1 MRGGIVYQGRLA
13 YGAEAVPLLV
23 DEFEILPYGRI
34 CMKIS
39 SRYKVLSL
47 IRREI
52 QADHRKVYVPNVL
65 MIFKLVPP
73 NRIN

>member
-1 MRGGIVYQGRLA
+1 
-13 YGAEAVPLLV
+13 
-23 DEFEILPYGRI
+23 
-34 CMKIS
+34 MKIS

-52 QADHRKVYVPNVL
+52 QADHRKVYVTNVL